1 MSQKSYKNISNAQL
15 YKLYVFNRREL
26 DKFKT
31 EEGYLY
37 YDPEKEP
44 LISPIMDRIDNIALE
59 LQRRGILELC
69 SARRN
74 PRRIGAFE

>member
-69 SARRN
+69 RRKYLLKY
-74 PRRIGAFE
+74 ILKL